1 MTGFDELGIQ
11 LTDLLAPWIAILISI
26 SAAFWFKDFATNM
39 MIGLKYRSNSHFNEG
54 DHVILD
60 GKDAIIVKFGMR
72 ETVFG
77 IYTDRGYVWRFIPN
91 DKLPNQKLEKIINKN
106 LHLDTDEEKGR
117 RMQEMIDKAQ
127 DDKIAKNREAIENL
141 KN

>member
-26 SAAFWFKDFATNM
+26 SAAFWFKDFATNLM
-39 MIGLKYRSNSHFNEG
+39 VGLKYRSNSHFNEG

-72 ETVFG
+72 ETTFG
-77 IYTDRGYVWRFIPN
+77 LYTDRGYVWRFIPN
-91 DKLPNQKLEKIINKN
+91 DRLPT
-106 LHLDTDEEKGR
+106 HLDTDEEKGKR
-117 RMQEMIDKAQ
+117 LQAMIDKSQ
-127 DDKIAKNREAIENL
+127 DEKISNNKKDIENL
-141 KN
+141 KKQD

>member
-26 SAAFWFKDFATNM
+26 SAAFWFKDFATNL
-39 MIGLKYRSNSHFNEG
+39 MIGLKYRTNSHFNEG

-60 GKDAIIVKFGMR
+60 GKDAIIVKFGSR

-77 IYTDRGYVWRFIPN
+77 IYTDRGYVWRFLPN

-127 DDKIAKNREAIENL
+127 DDKIAKNKEAIENL